1 MKYLLIIILISA
13 SYSFG
18 QSDNKTLDSLKT
30 EMANTQKKIEKLNRI
45 VGSTETTLE
54 SRFSKLASDL
64 ATQSTTL
71 NNLVNEK
78 DKALRTQVTAI
89 YDSLGMNTA
98 RVTAN
103 DTKFKTEQTKSEK
116 NFLYSVIGI
125 LSLFLLL
132 VVIYFLIQK
141 RAKSNEQKTGV
152 LDTSTKELKEQISE
166 LRASISEEFGSL
178 LEKFASIS
186 SAQPATDAAPD
197 HTMVIEFAKQI
208 ISMENNM
215 TRIDPE
221 DNSFRRIKR
230 AIENMHNTLKTM
242 DYEITP
248 LLNANIKEGH
258 IIEIDHQE
266 PDESIDAGNR
276 IVYNVVKA
284 EILYKNEL
292 LQRGKVKVKVNPN
305 Y

>member
-305 Y
+305 D

>member
-1 MKYLLIIILISA
+1 MKYLLIIIALSP

-18 QSDNKTLDSLKT
+18 QLENNILDSLKS
-30 EMANTQKKIEKLNRI
+30 ELVETQKEIKLLKSSVQSND
-45 VGSTETTLE
+45 VKTKKVT
-54 SRFSKLASDL
+54 SDL

-71 NNLVNEK
+71 EALVNKK
-78 DKALRTQVTAI
+78 DKALRSQVTAI
-89 YDSLGMNTA
+89 YDSLGTNTA

-125 LSLFLLL
+125 LSLLLLL

-152 LDTSTKELKEQISE
+152 LDTSTKELKEQISV
-166 LRASISEEFGSL
+166 LRASIIEEFGSL

-186 SAQPATDAAPD
+186 SAQPATDTAPD

-221 DNSFRRIKR
+221 DKSLKRIKR
-230 AIENMHNTLKTM
+230 AIEKMHNTLKTM

-266 PDESIDAGNR
+266 PDESVEVGNR
-276 IVYNVVKA
+276 VVYNVVKA

-305 Y
+305 D